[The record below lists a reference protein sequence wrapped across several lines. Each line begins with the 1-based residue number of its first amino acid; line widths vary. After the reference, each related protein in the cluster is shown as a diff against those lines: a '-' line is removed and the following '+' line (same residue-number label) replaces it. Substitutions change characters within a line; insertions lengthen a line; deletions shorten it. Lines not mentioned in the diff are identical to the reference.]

1 MSAAKAIGM
10 DTHVRDDGALLEDGF
25 DARQLGKQVGLP
37 AHAAALSWMG
47 WYEAMKSRTRATV
60 ALRGSRSSRNCFTK

>member
-25 DARQLGKQVGLP
+25 DARQLGKQVWLP

-47 WYEAMKSRTRATV
+47 LAAFGVRA
-60 ALRGSRSSRNCFTK
+60 RE